1 MIYYD
6 WRKVEK
12 QFYFPSTKPYIL
24 KKPAFQYLIIKRS
37 KALSMESFIEEMELL
52 LAVSKAIKL
61 KSNQTNKNPD
71 YQLFPIECRWIQS
84 DSSKQV
90 DFQLM
95 IRQPQFINEKLLQ
108 QAVLSKNNLTHQF
121 FLKKPEPTLRV
132 FCLHKG
138 SYHTE
143 ADCLNKMTH
152 YCQSKGYQRIGKDY
166 EEIYV
171 ADFRNHTPKQL
182 KTVLYFEIEKTT

>member
-1 MIYYD
+1 MTYYD

-138 SYHTE
+138 SYHT
-143 ADCLNKMTH
+143 
-152 YCQSKGYQRIGKDY
+152 
-166 EEIYV
+166 
-171 ADFRNHTPKQL
+171 
-182 KTVLYFEIEKTT
+182 